1 MGLPFFMIF
10 LSLLFFVAG
19 IMVHTGRFKG
29 WWLVNS
35 NPVTPTGI
43 FYVLIPAG
51 LWFLSMGI
59 LMLLPITPSRR
70 GDVGLYIF
78 IPLIILIVVL
88 GTWQPS
94 WLTPKWLRW
103 LQTNY
108 PEHLQLLH
116 DEASRMD
123 RREWNRS
130 VRTQEGLESWVEE
143 VLNKNNISPT

>member
-1 MGLPFFMIF
+1 MF
-10 LSLLFFVAG
+10 LIVISLLFFVLG
-19 IMVHTGRFKG
+19 LSVYTGRFKG
-29 WWLVNS
+29 WWLLNS
-35 NPVTPTGI
+35 NPVTPVGI
-43 FYVLIPAG
+43 FYALLPAALMFFVFG
-51 LWFLSMGI
+51 V
-59 LMLLPITPSRR
+59 LMLLPIVPERR
-70 GDVGLYIF
+70 GFLAFYLVM
-78 IPLIILIVVL
+78 PLMILTVVL

-123 RREWNRS
+123 RREWNRE

-143 VLNKNNISPT
+143 VLNKNNISLT